1 MKKRLII
8 TEEEQN
14 RILKMHKTAINDSY
28 LNNFNGKKIKIKEQT
43 LDDGDGP
50 EQTPDDSKIKKN
62 IEKVKEKGM
71 DIYDKLKKKLKN
83 KINPKD
89 KEGEEEGEEEGNE
102 EDGLLDI
109 FKRHKTNKMDD
120 VVKKAWEAVKI
131 YAFTNNIKRQTM
143 FSEDNKNVWQYYTIK
158 GIDFYDDGYKV
169 TNPKAGYIAPEEQER
184 YSEDDEALTIENKPL
199 VPVVPEKKSETKIE
213 TKPVTPPTPTK
224 KIISTNDDDF

>member
-28 LNNFNGKKIKIKEQT
+28 LNNFNWKKITIKEQI
-43 LDDGDGP
+43 LDDDGP
-50 EQTPDDSKIKKN
+50 EQTPEESKIKKK
-62 IEKVKEKGM
+62 IEKAKEKGK
-71 DIYDKLKKKLKN
+71 DIYDKLKD
-83 KINPKD
+83 KIIPKD
-89 KEGEEEGEEEGNE
+89 EDEEGDDEGDE

-169 TNPKAGYIAPEEQER
+169 TNPAKPEEQER